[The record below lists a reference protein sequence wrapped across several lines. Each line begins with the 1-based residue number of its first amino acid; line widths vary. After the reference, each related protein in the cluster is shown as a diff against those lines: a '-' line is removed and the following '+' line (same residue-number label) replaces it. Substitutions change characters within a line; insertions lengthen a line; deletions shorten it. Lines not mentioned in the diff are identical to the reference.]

1 MYSLGELSSNIV
13 KELDELF
20 NVNIHH
26 LDVNFYADS
35 SCDNACS
42 IKLVTFTN
50 SDVPILIT
58 LLKNADSI
66 TVSTNI
72 NFENVHLLTDYNILD
87 LQEMTTLIVLTIKSS
102 FIAYCHV
109 RGI

>member
-1 MYSLGELSSNIV
+1 MSDNVV

-20 NVNIHH
+20 NINIHH
-26 LDVNFYADS
+26 LNVNFFDNL
-35 SCDNACS
+35 SCGNGCL

-50 SDVPILIT
+50 SDAPIKIA

-66 TVSTNI
+66 TIRTNI
-72 NFENVHLLTDYNILD
+72 NLQNAYLLTDYNILD

>member
-1 MYSLGELSSNIV
+1 MYSLKELADNVV

-26 LDVNFYADS
+26 LHVNYFNNL
-35 SCDNACS
+35 SCGNGCC
-42 IKLVTFTN
+42 IKLVTNTN
-50 SDVPILIT
+50 SDSPIRIA

-66 TVSTNI
+66 TVTTNI
-72 NFENVHLLTDYNILD
+72 NCQNAHILTDYNILD

>member
-1 MYSLGELSSNIV
+1 MYSLKELSDNIV

-26 LDVNFYADS
+26 LNVS
-35 SCDNACS
+35 LSCDNECT

-50 SDVPILIT
+50 SETPIRID

-66 TVSTNI
+66 TVSTSMNLQ
-72 NFENVHLLTDYNILD
+72 NAHLLTDYNVLD

-102 FIAYCHV
+102 FIAYCHA